1 MSICILDSRGKRATT
16 AGLCRLVFDYDI
28 IAVLLLH
35 VRARTVHVDR
45 SVLLTGDQRKC
56 ALREF
61 TTTLHNGCV
70 GTGRGF
76 MINAAVPFASDPQ
89 CGSASRWTRC
99 EPIGNRA
106 DLNPEV
112 EIEKQETNNQYQ
124 QLSQPGNCERR

>member
-56 ALREF
+56 DLREL
-61 TTTLHNGCV
+61 TTTLHNGYV

-76 MINAAVPFASDPQ
+76 MITHSIHPGKQRTFLPHTGILQ
-89 CGSASRWTRC
+89 RC
-99 EPIGNRA
+99 HDR
-106 DLNPEV
+106 
-112 EIEKQETNNQYQ
+112 
-124 QLSQPGNCERR
+124 